1 MLYRAAQHTSPANRS
16 WGVLSNPLGAAA
28 NDFIEPT
35 SAPHP
40 TWTASAGGDG
50 RGHDPSIVQLAPHH
64 QSAAPRPTRGL
75 CTPCP
80 VAQSVCQR
88 LACLLALHSLLP
100 AGHKRRWKV
109 RGGCPSAPQ
118 QPGRAWVA
126 AWAAVHIAH
135 PSAPASDSVWHAAAA
150 AAANGQVNVT
160 WGSHQACPATDD
172 VSWGS
177 AVASNRF

>member
-28 NDFIEPT
+28 NDFIEST
-35 SAPHP
+35 SAPHL

-88 LACLLALHSLLP
+88 LACLLALHSRPCSPLGTSVDGRFGGAAPVRPSSRVERGWRHGLP
-100 AGHKRRWKV
+100 STSPIHPHQRLTLSGTPPPPPPPTGKSTLHGGHTRRV
-109 RGGCPSAPQ
+109 PRP
-118 QPGRAWVA
+118 
-126 AWAAVHIAH
+126 
-135 PSAPASDSVWHAAAA
+135 
-150 AAANGQVNVT
+150 T
-160 WGSHQACPATDD
+160 T
-172 VSWGS
+172 
-177 AVASNRF
+177 